1 MGEQRPSRRS
11 IRLKGYDYRLPG
23 GYFVTICVKDGLCVL
38 GDVVDGTMKLSEI
51 GRIVDEEWQKIG
63 AARDYIELD
72 TYCVM
77 PNHFH
82 GILWLTHEPQSE
94 EHDLTWA
101 KLASS
106 DQLASP
112 LRMLPKGATSGS
124 LGAVLGSFK
133 STTTRRLNR
142 VRGIKG
148 ISLWQRNFWE
158 RIIRNERKL
167 KAIRQYIW
175 NNPASWLQDEWYAQ
189 HKQ

>member
-1 MGEQRPSRRS
+1 M
-11 IRLKGYDYRLPG
+11 
-23 GYFVTICVKDGLCVL
+23 TICVKDGLCVL
-38 GDVVDGTMKLSEI
+38 GDVVDGTMMLGEI
-51 GRIVDEEWQKIG
+51 GLIVDEEWQKIG
-63 AARDYIELD
+63 ASRDYIELD

-77 PNHFH
+77 PNHFY

-94 EHDLTWA
+94 EHDLTRA

-106 DQLASP
+106 AQLASP
-112 LRMLPKGATSGS
+112 LQVRPKGAKSGS

-158 RIIRNERKL
+158 RIIRNESEL
-167 KAIRQYIW
+167 KATRQYIW
-175 NNPASWLQDEWYAQ
+175 NNPANWLQDEWYAQ

>member
-1 MGEQRPSRRS
+1 
-11 IRLKGYDYRLPG
+11 
-23 GYFVTICVKDGLCVL
+23 VL
-38 GDVVDGTMKLSEI
+38 GDVVDGTMMLSEI
-51 GRIVDEEWQKIG
+51 GLIIDEEWQKIG
-63 AARDYIELD
+63 ASRDYIELD

-94 EHDLTWA
+94 EHDLTRA

-112 LRMLPKGATSGS
+112 LQVRPKGAKSGS

-142 VRGIKG
+142 ARGIKG

-158 RIIRNERKL
+158 RIIRNEREL
-167 KAIRQYIW
+167 EAIRQYIC
-175 NNPASWLQDEWYAQ
+175 NNPANWLQDEWYAQ